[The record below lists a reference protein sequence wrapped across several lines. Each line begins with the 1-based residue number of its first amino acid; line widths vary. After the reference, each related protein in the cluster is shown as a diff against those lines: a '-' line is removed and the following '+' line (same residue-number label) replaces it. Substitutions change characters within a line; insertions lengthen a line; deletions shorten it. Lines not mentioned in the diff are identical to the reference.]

1 MSAENDIFQKEK
13 NIKMKEEKDEDE
25 NDEEDEFTD
34 EITQECTI
42 CFTPLNST
50 GEHQISSLKC
60 GHIFGKC
67 CIKQWLNKK
76 RNDNHSKCP
85 VCGKNASIKDIYPV
99 YSKFMT
105 VDEKELEKEKEDTRV
120 VKRRKLDTEKEFQT
134 IFESY
139 NELVQK
145 VNDSKAEIDI
155 YKGQLSKINW
165 NYQQQY
171 YSVNKFSLVSTWKIS
186 NKHNTSRIFTFNDK
200 DNIIYV
206 TKSNNLFEHGIL
218 GINLETN
225 KALLWIK
232 LLNFIPSITETIYY
246 R

>member
-1 MSAENDIFQKEK
+1 
-13 NIKMKEEKDEDE
+13 
-25 NDEEDEFTD
+25 
-34 EITQECTI
+34 
-42 CFTPLNST
+42 
-50 GEHQISSLKC
+50 
-60 GHIFGKC
+60 
-67 CIKQWLNKK
+67 
-76 RNDNHSKCP
+76 
-85 VCGKNASIKDIYPV
+85 
-99 YSKFMT
+99 MT

-186 NKHNTSRIFTFNDK
+186 NKVFF
-200 DNIIYV
+200 
-206 TKSNNLFEHGIL
+206 F
-218 GINLETN
+218 
-225 KALLWIK
+225 
-232 LLNFIPSITETIYY
+232 
-246 R
+246 